1 MQGASRKSL
10 ASLRDTLAQQTGS
23 ARAADLQ
30 QVADTLF
37 EVVTLFANEGAVRRA
52 LSDPAIEADAKVGFV
67 DTLFRERLDDTSLE
81 LVRQTARL
89 RWSSPRDVVDAI
101 EALAVETSL
110 QRAEADGVLDEVED
124 ELFRFERIMD
134 SQPKLRAA
142 LTDRNLPT
150 ERKSDLLHRLLDGKV
165 AEVTLSLILRAV
177 LAPRGRTVERVL
189 DEFTELAAKRR
200 ERLIARVTSAAA
212 LSDDQQT
219 ALTAALKREF
229 DRDIRLQLVVDPDLI
244 GGLTVRIG
252 DELIDGSVV
261 RHLGAAHRRLTGG
274 SGPRT

>member
-1 MQGASRKSL
+1 MQGASRESL
-10 ASLRDTLAQQTGS
+10 AALRDTLAQQTGS
-23 ARAADLQ
+23 ARAGDLQ
-30 QVADTLF
+30 TVADTLF

-52 LSDPAIEADAKVGFV
+52 LSDPAIGADAKVGFV
-67 DTLFRERLDDTSLE
+67 DTLFSERLDETSLE

-134 SQPKLRAA
+134 SQPALRSA
-142 LTDRNLPT
+142 LTDRNLPAD
-150 ERKSDLLHRLLDGKV
+150 RKSQLLHRLLDGKV
-165 AEVTLSLILRAV
+165 SDVTLSLVLRAV

-200 ERLIARVTSAAA
+200 ERLVARVTSAVA
-212 LSDDQQT
+212 LDDDQQT
-219 ALTAALKREF
+219 ALTEALKREF
-229 DRDIRLQLVVDPDLI
+229 DRDIRLQLVVDPDIL

-252 DELIDGSVV
+252 DELIDGSVL